1 MITWKAEQEP
11 IMSVPLGK
19 GAGKRKNISIC
30 WLLFTNFSK
39 LLQEI
44 YELRQELTI
53 LLVEVELN
61 KNTFKFRATQG
72 WKN

>member
-1 MITWKAEQEP
+1 MITWKADQEP
-11 IMSVPLGK
+11 IMSVALGK

-39 LLQEI
+39 LLQDI

-53 LLVEVELN
+53 LLVEVEPN
-61 KNTFKFRATQG
+61 KNTFKFRATWG